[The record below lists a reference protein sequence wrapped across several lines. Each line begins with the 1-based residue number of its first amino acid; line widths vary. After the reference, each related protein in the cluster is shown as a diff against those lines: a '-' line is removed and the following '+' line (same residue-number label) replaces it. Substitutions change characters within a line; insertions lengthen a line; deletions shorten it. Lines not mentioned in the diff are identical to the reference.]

1 MEQNKPGLI
10 EPSYYHKNGT
20 DVIKMIELL
29 RGKQAAKEFCIGNV
43 LKYTIRY
50 DKKNG
55 VEDLQKA
62 QTYIS
67 RLIEMEDEEHEYR
80 NQS

>member
-1 MEQNKPGLI
+1 MAIKPT
-10 EPSYYHKNGT
+10 YYHKNGV

-50 DKKNG
+50 DRKNG
-55 VEDLQKA
+55 IEDLEKA
-62 QTYIS
+62 VTYIE
-67 RLIEMEDEEHEYR
+67 RLKEMDGAEDEPR
-80 NQS
+80 N

>member
-1 MEQNKPGLI
+1 MAIKPT
-10 EPSYYHKNGT
+10 YYHKNGV

-50 DKKNG
+50 DRKNG
-55 VEDLQKA
+55 IEDLEKA
-62 QTYIS
+62 ITYIERLKEMDGEGDES
-67 RLIEMEDEEHEYR
+67 RD
-80 NQS
+80 

>member
-1 MEQNKPGLI
+1 MIKPT
-10 EPSYYHKNGT
+10 YYHQNGT

-29 RGKQAAKEFCIGNV
+29 RGKQAAKEFCVGNV

-62 QTYIS
+62 QTYIA
-67 RLIEMEDEEHEYR
+67 RLIELEGD
-80 NQS
+80 

>member
-1 MEQNKPGLI
+1 MNEIKP
-10 EPSYYHKNGT
+10 EYYHQNGT
-20 DVIKMIELL
+20 DVIEMIERL

-43 LKYTIRY
+43 VKYTIRF
-50 DKKNG
+50 DRKNG

-67 RLIEMEDEEHEYR
+67 RLMEME
-80 NQS
+80 NQKDASE

>member
-1 MEQNKPGLI
+1 MGLI
-10 EPSYYHKNGT
+10 EPSYYHQNGT

-62 QTYIS
+62 QTYIT
-67 RLIEMEDEEHEYR
+67 RLIEMEGEQNGERQQNNHT
-80 NQS
+80 